1 MRLTERPGDVTAALR
16 TALEA
21 VETALSKEL
30 DRRRSEVVAIDPRLG
45 ADVDRLISH
54 LAAGGKRLR
63 PQFLCAGWLATAS
76 TTPADA
82 NTGEQTSVPAAVVRA
97 AAALELIQ
105 ACALIHDDVID
116 RSDTRRGQPS
126 VHRSVR
132 KQHADR
138 GWAGDAEHYGVST
151 ALLIGDLA
159 LAWADD
165 LFTEALVG
173 LGRNGTGA
181 SGGSDEALAA
191 WRAMRT
197 EVLAG
202 QLLDLRITADES
214 PDPERAAADAMVVN
228 RYKTAAYTV
237 ERPLHLG
244 AALAG
249 AEPGTVT
256 ALRNFGLAIGVA
268 FQLRDDLLG
277 VFGDP
282 TVTGK
287 PAGDDLLEGK
297 KTVLL
302 ARARAA
308 LQAEPERRRELESGL
323 GTALLPAEVERLT
336 RLIADTG
343 APAAIEARIAEL
355 FEQGVAALD
364 AQDGTGR
371 PLVYPAAAQTL
382 RSLAAA
388 ATIRER

>member
-1 MRLTERPGDVTAALR
+1 VRLTERPGDVTAALR

-76 TTPADA
+76 TTLTDA

-126 VHRSVR
+126 VHRSVQ

-138 GWAGDAEHYGVST
+138 GWAGDAEHHGVST

-173 LGRNGTGA
+173 LGRNGNGA
-181 SGGSDEALAA
+181 SSGSDEALAA

-282 TVTGK
+282 AVTGK

-302 ARARAA
+302 ARARSA
-308 LQAEPERRRELESGL
+308 LRSEPERRRELDSGL

-343 APAAIEARIAEL
+343 APAAIEEWIDEL
-355 FEQGVAALD
+355 FEQGVEALD

-388 ATIRER
+388 ATSRVR

>member
-45 ADVDRLISH
+45 ADVDRLVSH

-76 TTPADA
+76 TTRTDA
-82 NTGEQTSVPAAVVRA
+82 NTSEQTSVPAAVVHA

-126 VHRSVR
+126 VHRSVQ

-308 LQAEPERRRELESGL
+308 LRSEPERRRELDSGL
-323 GTALLPAEVERLT
+323 GTALLPPEVERLT